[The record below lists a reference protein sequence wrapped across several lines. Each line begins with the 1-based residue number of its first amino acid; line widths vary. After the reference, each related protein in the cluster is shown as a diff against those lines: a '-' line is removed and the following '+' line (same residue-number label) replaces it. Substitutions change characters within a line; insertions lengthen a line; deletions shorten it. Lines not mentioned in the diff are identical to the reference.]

1 MKILVVVDMQNDFI
15 DGVLGTPEAQAIV
28 PKVVEKIKTFDGAV
42 FLTQDTH
49 FENYLDTL
57 EGKNLPVPHCIFD
70 TDGWEL
76 NPLIREA
83 LNSIFKTNW
92 LFNDCVLKISFGSV
106 HMAAQFQRLHEI
118 YDLESIEFIGVC
130 TDICVISNVLL
141 TKAHLPDVP
150 IIVDASCCAGV
161 TPETHKNALAAM
173 KQCQII
179 VTNEE

>member
-1 MKILVVVDMQNDFI
+1 
-15 DGVLGTPEAQAIV
+15 
-28 PKVVEKIKTFDGAV
+28 
-42 FLTQDTH
+42 
-49 FENYLDTL
+49 
-57 EGKNLPVPHCIFD
+57 
-70 TDGWEL
+70 
-76 NPLIREA
+76 
-83 LNSIFKTNW
+83 
-92 LFNDCVLKISFGSV
+92 
-106 HMAAQFQRLHEI
+106 MAAQFQRLHEI